1 MAEALAYQLRRL
13 ESMQEAGQKLTSRA
27 QLGVYFFKRGAP
39 ETFGYQSTPKWNVTL
54 YDLLSA
60 YGDQARRSNVHTLR
74 IAPTQLYSSEDAV
87 ARLSTMLGRI
97 PDWSNLMQFLPIELR
112 GDIVSR
118 SALAA
123 TFVAALQ
130 LTKEGR
136 LRMRQGET
144 FGPVYIRAAAEGEAL
159 IQGSLGE

>member
-1 MAEALAYQLRRL
+1 
-13 ESMQEAGQKLTSRA
+13 
-27 QLGVYFFKRGAP
+27 
-39 ETFGYQSTPKWNVTL
+39 VTL

-60 YGDQARRSNVHTLR
+60 YGDQARRSNIKTLR
-74 IAPTQLYSSEDAV
+74 VAPSELYSMDEAMS
-87 ARLSTMLGRI
+87 RLTSMLGGM

-123 TFVAALQ
+123 TFLAALQ

-136 LRMRQGET
+136 LRIRQGEN
-144 FGPVYIRAAAEGEAL
+144 FGPVYIRAANEIEAAASAANAET
-159 IQGSLGE
+159 